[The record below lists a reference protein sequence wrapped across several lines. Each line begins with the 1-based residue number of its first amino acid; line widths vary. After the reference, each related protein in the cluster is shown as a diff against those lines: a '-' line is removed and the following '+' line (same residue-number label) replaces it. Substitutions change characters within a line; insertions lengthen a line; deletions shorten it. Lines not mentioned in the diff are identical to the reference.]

1 MLLQTFFES
10 VELHRDDKFV
20 SLRFRRPFR
29 VISTSRANGGIADD
43 LDLVFNHQS
52 CEPAGHQSEGLLKAH
67 REPDTYS
74 AFLIAGHGLEGK
86 AAAGLGTAANM
97 NNLCVAEEEFRE
109 LRVAAVATGGVETNA
124 ARAGDPASHYEIDG
138 RFEPCGGV
146 KPPAHGTIN
155 VMVCINRTLAEGAL
169 VRAVMTATEAKSAVL
184 QELSAPSRYSPQIA
198 TGTGTDQIAIAAPA
212 DGNVPLTSAGHHS
225 VLGELIGKVVHRA
238 IKDTLALQNGLT
250 PASRCSCN
258 VLLDRFGVASGTLMD
273 RVAGLLAPDMA
284 ALARRNALALDHD
297 PLTVAAVAALVHLH
311 DQMVWGVLPASCW
324 PEIAVAQG
332 ALIAAAMAGR
342 PDYYERY
349 RDRLAADGA
358 ATQTRDPVAMAV
370 AAIALGF
377 TDKWTRTAEMLTAVT
392 GAIGG
397 GA

>member
-1 MLLQTFFES
+1 MMLQTFFES

-43 LDLVFNHQS
+43 LALMYNHQC
-52 CEPAGHQSEGLLKAH
+52 CEPAGHQNESLLKAH
-67 REPDTYS
+67 REPATYN

-97 NNLCVAEEEFRE
+97 NNMCVAEDGFRD
-109 LRVAAVATGGVETNA
+109 LRVVAVATGGVETNA

-138 RFEPCGGV
+138 RFEPCGDA

-184 QELSAPSRYSPQIA
+184 QELSAPSRYSSQIA

-212 DGNVPLTSAGHHS
+212 DGNLPLTSAGHHS

-238 IKDTLALQNGLT
+238 IKDTLTLQNGLT

-258 VLLDRFGVASGTLMD
+258 ALLERFGVAGGALME
-273 RVAGLLAPDMA
+273 RVAALLAPDMA
-284 ALARRNALALDHD
+284 ALARRNARALDHD

-311 DQMVWGVLPASCW
+311 DQMVWGALPATCW

-342 PDYYERY
+342 PADYDRY
-349 RDRLAADGA
+349 RARLAADGA
-358 ATQTRDPVAMAV
+358 EMSDPVAVAV
-370 AAIALGF
+370 AAISLGF
-377 TDKWTRTAEMLTAVT
+377 ADKWIRTGETLAAVT
-392 GAIGG
+392 DAIGG
-397 GA
+397 GK

>member
-1 MLLQTFFES
+1 MKLQTFFET

-20 SLRFRRPFR
+20 SLHFRRPFR

-43 LDLVFNHQS
+43 LDLVFNHQC

-67 REPDTYS
+67 REPVTYD
-74 AFLIAGHGLEGK
+74 AFLIASYGLEDK

-97 NNLCVAEEEFRE
+97 NNLCVAEDGFRD
-109 LRVAAVATGGVETNA
+109 LCVVAVATGGVETNA
-124 ARAGDPASHYEIDG
+124 ARAGDPASHYEIAG
-138 RFEPCGGV
+138 RFEPCGDV
-146 KPPAHGTIN
+146 EPPAHGTIN
-155 VMVCINRTLAEGAL
+155 VMVCVNRTLAEGAL

-184 QELSAPSRYSPQIA
+184 QELSAPSRYSSQIA

-212 DGNVPLTSAGHHS
+212 DGSVPLISAGHHS

-250 PASRCSCN
+250 SASRCSCN
-258 VLLDRFGVASGTLMD
+258 ALLERFGVAGGALME
-273 RVAGLLAPDMA
+273 RVAALLAPGMA
-284 ALARRNALALDHD
+284 ALARHNARALDHD

-311 DQMVWGVLPASCW
+311 DQMTWGVLPKTCW

-342 PDYYERY
+342 TADYERY
-349 RDRLAADGA
+349 RTRLASAGTEINDL
-358 ATQTRDPVAMAV
+358 ATMV
-370 AAIALGF
+370 AAAMALGF
-377 TDKWTRTAEMLTAVT
+377 ADKWIRTGETLAAVT
-392 GAIGG
+392 DAIGG
-397 GA
+397 GT